1 MWTDGLRRGV
11 SRGGGGLQSCK
22 RGHLIDEAS
31 VTHAHGFQVTKS
43 GQGDRVAATAGTE
56 HLRRD
61 QRYLIL
67 MVITRSVLKAATGSR
82 LFATG
87 LA

>member
-1 MWTDGLRRGV
+1 MEALFTEFGKCEVDSLLRNGAPMWTDGLRRGV

-43 GQGDRVAATAGTE
+43 GQGDRVAATAGAE
-56 HLRRD
+56 HLRRE
-61 QRYLIL
+61 YNE
-67 MVITRSVLKAATGSR
+67 LK
-82 LFATG
+82 
-87 LA
+87 